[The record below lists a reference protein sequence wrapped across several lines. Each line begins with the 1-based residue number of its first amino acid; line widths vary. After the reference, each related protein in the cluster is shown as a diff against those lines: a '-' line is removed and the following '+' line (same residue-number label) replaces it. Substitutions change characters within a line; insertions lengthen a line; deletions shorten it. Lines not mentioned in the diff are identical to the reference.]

1 MKAIRIITLSTHI
14 IVGSGALF
22 GGYFCMKDPLC
33 PLGAPPSLLDGSVFT
48 SYFLPGLFLFTV
60 LGLGSLLCAFFL
72 YKYQILGLLSS
83 FLLGSLLALW
93 IIIQCI
99 IIRDVVAIHM
109 IFFLIGLFQSA
120 GALATLIHSG
130 DAAYLL
136 KELF

>member
-1 MKAIRIITLSTHI
+1 
-14 IVGSGALF
+14 
-22 GGYFCMKDPLC
+22 MKDPLC